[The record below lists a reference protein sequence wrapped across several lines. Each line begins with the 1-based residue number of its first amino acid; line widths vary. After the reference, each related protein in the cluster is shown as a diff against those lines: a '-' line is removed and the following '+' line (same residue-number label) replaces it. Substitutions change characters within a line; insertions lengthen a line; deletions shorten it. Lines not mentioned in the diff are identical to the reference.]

1 MTKNETYQA
10 VTDRIIEALEQG
22 TVPWR
27 RPWSEFGGP
36 RNLNGR
42 PYRGINVFLLEL
54 AGYDDP
60 RWGTYKAIKTAGGQ
74 VRKGEKG
81 TRVILW
87 KPVRK
92 KEEDENGEE
101 AEVGYLLLRDYVVF
115 NAEQA
120 DGLPELEIAERDWD
134 PNDRAQSVIDRYIA
148 DGGPTLSYGGDR
160 AYYNLF
166 DDSVKLPVLEAFDDG
181 DAYYSTAFHELVH
194 STGHESRLDRI
205 EPAKFGSEPYGK
217 EELVAE
223 MGAAMLNGLTG
234 ISTAEENSAAY
245 IASWLRTIKGDPTL
259 VVNAAAKAQKAA
271 DLIVGETFAPEP
283 VEEQQAVAA

>member
-1 MTKNETYQA
+1 MTKNDVYEA
-10 VTDRIIEALEQG
+10 VTDRIVTALEEG
-22 TVPWR
+22 TVPWK
-27 RPWSEFGGP
+27 RPWRLLGGP

-42 PYRGINVFLLEL
+42 PYRGINIFLLLL

-60 RWGTYKAIKTAGGQ
+60 RWGTFKAIKAAGGH

-87 KPVRK
+87 KPVKK
-92 KEEDENGEE
+92 KERNDDGEQE
-101 AEVGYLLLRDYVVF
+101 EVQYLLLRDYVVF

-120 DGLPELEIAERDWD
+120 DGLPELEVAERDWD
-134 PNDRAQSVIDRYIA
+134 PNDRAQSVIDGYIE
-148 DGGPTLSYGGDR
+148 GEGPSLSYGGDR
-160 AYYNLF
+160 AVYSLLT
-166 DDSVKLPVLEAFDDG
+166 DSVKLPVLEAFDDG
-181 DAYYSTAFHELVH
+181 NAYYSTAFHELVH

-205 EPAKFGSEPYGK
+205 VPAKFGSERYGK

-234 ISTAEENSAAY
+234 IEDPDENSAAY
-245 IASWLRTIKGDPTL
+245 IASWLRTIQADPRL
-259 VVNAAAKAQKAA
+259 VIQAAAQAQKAA
-271 DLIVGETFAPEP
+271 DLIVGATFEPEP